1 MGLATQLQVCG
12 RSQAFVL
19 MVLVAVPTP
28 AFSQALSADCEKR
41 RPELTL
47 VWYDIFELFGPSQEV
62 AIAELRDLLC
72 GIGVRVSSRIAAPGG
87 AYAANGDVEVA
98 VTLLRTFGGDAPDRE
113 RVMGVVPAGLPPGIP
128 RPVRVYLTGIEIAL
142 GRSRWAE
149 TSPDTIL
156 GRAVGRVVAHELFHA
171 LAPWEP
177 HATDG
182 LMKASLAR
190 DALVGPAPEVDA
202 THGRALRGVLAPRG
216 ARPALWAGADVD
228 RILSAGPAP
237 AAAF

>member
-1 MGLATQLQVCG
+1 MELATHLQVC
-12 RSQAFVL
+12 RRPHAFLL
-19 MVLVAVPTP
+19 MVLVATP
-28 AFSQALSADCEKR
+28 MPAASETLSSDCEKR

-47 VWYDIFELFGPSQEV
+47 VWYDVFELFGPSQEV
-62 AIAELRDLLC
+62 AIAELHGLLC
-72 GIGVRVSSRIAAPGG
+72 GIGVRVGSRIASPGS
-87 AYAANGDVEVA
+87 AYGVDGDLEVA
-98 VTLLRTFGGDAPDRE
+98 VTLLRTFAGDAPDRD
-113 RVMGVVPAGLPPGIP
+113 RIMGVVPAGLPPGIP

-177 HATDG
+177 HAADG
-182 LMKASLAR
+182 LMRASLAR

-202 THGRALRGVLAPRG
+202 THVRALRGVLAPRG
-216 ARPALWAGADVD
+216 PGPALWAGADVD
-228 RILSAGPAP
+228 RILSAAPSP